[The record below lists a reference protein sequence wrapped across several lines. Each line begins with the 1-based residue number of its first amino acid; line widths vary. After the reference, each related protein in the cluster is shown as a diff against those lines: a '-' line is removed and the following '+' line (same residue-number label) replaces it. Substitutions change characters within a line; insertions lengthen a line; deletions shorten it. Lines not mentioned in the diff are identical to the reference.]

1 MGGGRKRKSVFGGR
15 GGSVGFNRLNGELS
29 SSFNEAAGWSVRGGE
44 VLHYQGLAATLQHRL
59 LFQPANWRINDVDN
73 LPVELRCEKCSKDQT
88 DQAAMRAMIYDLLP
102 GDCVD
107 RHGQRVASV

>member
-1 MGGGRKRKSVFGGR
+1 M
-15 GGSVGFNRLNGELS
+15 GFNRLNGELS

-44 VLHYQGLAATLQHRL
+44 VLHYQGLAATL

-73 LPVELRCEKCSKDQT
+73 LPVELRCEKSSQDQT
-88 DQAAMRAMIYDLLP
+88 DQAAMRAVIYDLLP
-102 GDCVD
+102 GYCVH